1 MITQWLVHYISFL
14 KTKMSL
20 KIGYIDFETP
30 ELQMALIL
38 VISNKII
45 SSKSVFL
52 SSRTQFFVGHI
63 IFIHRILIHTAIV
76 S

>member
-1 MITQWLVHYISFL
+1 MTQWLVHYISFL
-14 KTKMSL
+14 NTKMSL

-38 VISNKII
+38 VISNEII

-52 SSRTQFFVGHI
+52 SSRTQFIVGNI
-63 IFIHRILIHTAIV
+63 CFIHKILIHTVIV

>member
-1 MITQWLVHYISFL
+1 MTQWLVHYISFL

-20 KIGYIDFETP
+20 KLGYIDFETP

-38 VISNKII
+38 VISNEII

-52 SSRTQFFVGHI
+52 SSGLSFLLDILFL
-63 IFIHRILIHTAIV
+63 FIEY
-76 S
+76 

>member
-1 MITQWLVHYISFL
+1 MTQWLVHYISFL

-20 KIGYIDFETP
+20 KLGYICFETP

-38 VISNKII
+38 VVPNKII
-45 SSKSVFL
+45 SSKTVFL
-52 SSRTQFFVGHI
+52 SSRTQFIVGNI
-63 IFIHRILIHTAIV
+63 VFIHRILINTVIV